1 MSITTRVVT
10 PARAV
15 PGAPSIDSI
24 RARFPAIGRGTVF
37 LDNAGGSQLPAD
49 VIDAVQRYMTESYVQ
64 TGAEYAASVRA
75 SANVASARSV
85 VRAFLNA
92 QGRGEVIFGP
102 STTVLLYTLADAYA
116 DARTTGAI
124 DLSRDEIVVCTAGHE
139 ANIGPWMRLARR
151 GFTIR
156 EWQARAD
163 DAGLVRPR
171 METLH
176 ELLSSRTL
184 LVVFP
189 QVSNILGEIW
199 DAAAVCAA
207 ARSVGAQSVIDG
219 VAYAPHHAP
228 DVAALGC
235 DWYVYSTYKVFGPH
249 MGALFGTTDAFA
261 PLTGPNH
268 VFIDRANTAHKWE
281 IGGANHEGC
290 AAIAAL
296 PQYAR
301 FLTAMPGTE
310 VSHELFAA
318 AFEAVAPHEQELER
332 RILGYLAG
340 RRGVRIVGP
349 GIGQGPRVSTISF
362 AKAGASSA
370 GIARHLN
377 ARGLGAKAGHFY
389 SKRLCDS
396 MGLGPEGVVRVS
408 PVHYN
413 NAEELDELFRALDD
427 VL

>member
-1 MSITTRVVT
+1 MSMSTAVV
-10 PARAV
+10 PPVRAQA
-15 PGAPSIDSI
+15 GAPTVDSI
-24 RARFPAIGRGTVF
+24 RARFPALGRGTVF

-49 VIDAVQRYMTESYVQ
+49 VIEAVQRYMTDSFVQ
-64 TGAEYAASVRA
+64 TGAEYTASVRA
-75 SANVASARSV
+75 SANVAAARSV

-92 QGRGEVIFGP
+92 QGRGEVIFGS
-102 STTVLLYTLADAYA
+102 STTALLYSLADAYA
-116 DARTTGAI
+116 DARLTGAI
-124 DLSRDEIVVCTAGHE
+124 DQTRDEIVVCTAGHE

-151 GFTIR
+151 GFTIQ
-156 EWQARAD
+156 EWQAEAD
-163 DAGLVRPR
+163 EAGHVRPR
-171 METLH
+171 IERLH

-189 QVSNILGEIW
+189 QVSNILGEVW
-199 DAAAVCAA
+199 DATAVCSA
-207 ARSVGAQSVIDG
+207 ARSVGARSVIDG

-228 DVAALGC
+228 DVVALGC

-249 MGALFGTTDAFA
+249 MGAMFGSTDAFA

-268 VFIDRANTAHKWE
+268 VFIDRTNTAHKWE

-296 PQYAR
+296 THYAR
-301 FLTAMPGTE
+301 FLAGTPE
-310 VSHELFAA
+310 APVSHELFAS
-318 AFEAVAPHEQELER
+318 AFEAVAPGEQDLER

-340 RRGVRIVGP
+340 KRGVKVVGP
-349 GIGQGPRVSTISF
+349 GIGQGRRVSTISF
-362 AKAGASSA
+362 VRDGASSA

-377 ARGLGAKAGHFY
+377 AQGLGVKAGHFY

-396 MGLGPEGVVRVS
+396 MGLGHEGVVRVS

-413 NAEELDELFRALDD
+413 NAEELDELFRAMD
-427 VL
+427 VAL